1 MHVVFEHSWY
11 VNEAVAIGYKMLIFE
26 QDVLVETSGELRID
40 GELEF
45 DPRGSDAKLLLK
57 AAALTGRGRV
67 EATSA
72 EVRVSVSEAPITG
85 STKWGAFRGRFV
97 TDGGIVKVTEPVSAS
112 GSATRVKVIVD
123 GSKSVNNRTLPDDAS
138 SLVLLNGA
146 HYKIQSRSSSAA
158 IINEVTGDGT
168 GILEVEGWSKINIF
182 VLGNWR
188 MCKKSTQNFDPPIVL
203 KILLILVFS
212 DHLLRTFSVHRLD
225 TFSCACVSDKG
236 ACLVSH

>member
-1 MHVVFEHSWY
+1 MAPLPPVSYATESMYVVFEHSWY
-11 VNEAVAIGYKMLIFE
+11 VHEAVAIGYQMLVFE
-26 QDVLVETSGELRID
+26 QDVLVESSGELRID

-45 DPRGSDAKLLLK
+45 DPQGSDAKLFLK

-67 EATSA
+67 NATSA
-72 EVRVSVSEAPITG
+72 EVRVSLSEAPITG

-158 IINEVTGDGT
+158 IIDEVTGDGT

-182 VLGNWR
+182 PLVYWHT
-188 MCKKSTQNFDPPIVL
+188 CKKVGGL
-203 KILLILVFS
+203 
-212 DHLLRTFSVHRLD
+212 TFFLYGSRQKNQAVRFK
-225 TFSCACVSDKG
+225 TRGSN
-236 ACLVSH
+236 